1 MLFKALY
8 FLIVFQLIIQQ
19 YTGLTSVY
27 YIIGGLLIFKELS
40 VFDFTK
46 KISRKLFPFL
56 ILFIYS
62 FLLLILNLIIE
73 FDFNKIIM
81 FLSLFWIPVLLF
93 LKASNGTV
101 NLASFLKFHIIIAT
115 VGAIAGIIEFHISRD
130 IFGLVP
136 KVGYLE
142 LYDDFELFYRT
153 RSIFFSTQINALFMA
168 LSFILL
174 LEFKIINNRV
184 IKILVLILFLY
195 SLILTGSRTAAIIPL
210 LYLIIKYPFKSF
222 AFILPIFFLI
232 TSYMFVNNSYGIF
245 ELLSRQTDFITNTNE
260 FLSGDAN
267 SSRLSKQLK
276 VLENSN
282 LIIGNG
288 MGSTYSKSERY
299 LNTESYYLQIFSE
312 LGFIGLILLLSSFIS
327 FYRYSVKKLKL
338 IIGIAFLSGF
348 IVHGLSSP
356 YLLIFWLMLF
366 NNEDTI

>member
-1 MLFKALY
+1 
-8 FLIVFQLIIQQ
+8 
-19 YTGLTSVY
+19 
-27 YIIGGLLIFKELS
+27 
-40 VFDFTK
+40 
-46 KISRKLFPFL
+46 
-56 ILFIYS
+56 
-62 FLLLILNLIIE
+62 
-73 FDFNKIIM
+73 
-81 FLSLFWIPVLLF
+81 
-93 LKASNGTV
+93 
-101 NLASFLKFHIIIAT
+101 
-115 VGAIAGIIEFHISRD
+115 
-130 IFGLVP
+130 
-136 KVGYLE
+136 
-142 LYDDFELFYRT
+142 
-153 RSIFFSTQINALFMA
+153 
-168 LSFILL
+168 
-174 LEFKIINNRV
+174 
-184 IKILVLILFLY
+184 
-195 SLILTGSRTAAIIPL
+195 
-210 LYLIIKYPFKSF
+210 
-222 AFILPIFFLI
+222 
-232 TSYMFVNNSYGIF
+232 MFVNNSYGIF